1 MIRKLAIC
9 FAVVLAAANFIACNS
24 TYETV
29 EETASCV
36 AISKFT
42 LAENDSIMAN
52 LDSVFFSIDL
62 TKGTIFN
69 ADSLPYGTKV
79 TALTPVITPLEGASL
94 IELTVKRNGKAD
106 TTYNYTTNST
116 DTIDFT
122 HPVSMRVVSPN
133 GQTQRTYQVYVNV
146 HKTES
151 DTLQW
156 SNVNSWRLPSEFANP
171 DAQHTTAGKE
181 RLFTLTSY
189 QSAYCLSYYHDIHE
203 LGNTTLDQAPRTAKT
218 VRFTF
223 VPVVESFTAVDD
235 NTLYILADDNTLYRS
250 DDLGDTWTACPQRWQ
265 TIIGSYQGSLL
276 GITAGTSP
284 VIEDLGRGT
293 SVPLPAGMPV
303 SGMSM
308 PVYYDFEMASTPQLM
323 IVGGRKAD
331 GSLSADTWGY
341 DGTSWAKISKKPLPD
356 GLEGM
361 TTVPYYTFSVAG
373 NLTATQ
379 VSTILAFGGRKAD
392 GTLSKTVYA
401 SYDYGYNWTKA
412 PDKLQLPDNMPA
424 AYDAQ
429 AFVLSTRLS
438 ASVTV
443 PSMSR
448 ISRPSESWE
457 CPYIYLFGGLNAGG
471 RTYNT
476 VWRGVINRMSFKPIE

>member
-24 TYETV
+24 TYESV
-29 EETASCV
+29 EVTASCV

-42 LAENDSIMAN
+42 LTKNDSVMTN

-62 TKGTIFN
+62 TKGMIFN
-69 ADSLPYGTKV
+69 ADSLPCGTKV

-106 TTYNYTTNST
+106 TTYNYTSKSN

-122 HPVSMRVVSPN
+122 HPVSMRVVSPD
-133 GQTQRTYQVYVNV
+133 GLTQRTYQIYVNV
-146 HKTES
+146 HKVES
-151 DTLQW
+151 DTLEW
-156 SNVNSWRLPSEFANP
+156 SNVNSWRLPSDFANP
-171 DAQHTTAGKE
+171 DAQHSTAGKK

-189 QSAYCLSYYHDIHE
+189 QSTYCLSYYHNIHD
-203 LGNTTLDQAPRTAKT
+203 LGNSTLNQAAHTARSI
-218 VRFTF
+218 RFPF
-223 VPVVESFTAVDD
+223 KPVIESFTALDD
-235 NTLYILADDNTLYRS
+235 DTLYILADNNTLYRS
-250 DDLGDTWTACPQRWQ
+250 TDIGSTWVACPQRWQ

-276 GITAGTSP
+276 GITTGTSP
-284 VIEDLGRGT
+284 EIEDLGRGT
-293 SVPLPAGMPV
+293 SCPLPQDMPV
-303 SGMSM
+303 KGMSM

-323 IVGGRKAD
+323 IIGGRKAD

-341 DGTSWAKISKKPLPD
+341 DGNSWARISKKALPE

-373 NLTATQ
+373 NLVATEI
-379 VSTILAFGGRKAD
+379 STILAFGGRKAD
-392 GTLSKTVYA
+392 GSVSKTVYA

-412 PDKLQLPDNMPA
+412 PDKLQLPDVMPA
-424 AYDAQ
+424 TYDAQ
-429 AFVLSTRLS
+429 AFVLSTRMS

-443 PSMSR
+443 PGMSR

-457 CPYIYLFGGLNAGG
+457 CPYIYLFGGRRADG
-471 RTYNT
+471 TTCNT
-476 VWRGVINRMSFKPIE
+476 VWRGVINRMSFKPVE